1 MKAAVEL
8 KAETRSEI
16 GNGGARAARRA
27 GFVPV
32 NVYANGKANVSLNV
46 EARAISNEYFRGGFM
61 NKIIAL
67 KSGGKDIYAIPREIQ
82 LNPVTDKIE
91 HADFLAV
98 DDKSVVK
105 VWVPVHFTNTEK
117 SLGLKRGGVLNI
129 VAHRVE
135 LLCPVA
141 SIPASIDI
149 DVSKLDIGTSIHI
162 GGLDLPKG
170 VKPATSRTDLTIASI
185 AGRKKEEEEVAAT
198 TAPVAGA
205 VPASTA
211 KAPEGAAGAAPA
223 AGGKA
228 APATGGKAAAPAAAK
243 PAGKK

>member
-8 KAETRSEI
+8 KAETRSAI
-16 GNGGARAARRA
+16 GKGGARAARRA

-61 NKIIAL
+61 NKVVAL
-67 KSGGKDIYAIPREIQ
+67 KSGGKDIFAIPREIQ

-105 VWVPVHFTNTEK
+105 VWVPVHFVGTEK
-117 SLGLKRGGVLNI
+117 SVGLKRGGVLNI

-135 LLCPVA
+135 LLCPIA
-141 SIPASIDI
+141 GIPAAI
-149 DVSKLDIGTSIHI
+149 DVDVSALEIGSSIHI
-162 GGLDLPKG
+162 GNLELPKG
-170 VKPATSRTDLTIASI
+170 VKPASKRTDITIASI
-185 AGRKKEEEEVAAT
+185 AGRKKEEEEVAMAAP
-198 TAPVAGA
+198 TAAA
-205 VPASTA
+205 VPSTKSAAADAAA
-211 KAPEGAAGAAPA
+211 K
-223 AGGKA
+223 
-228 APATGGKAAAPAAAK
+228 AAPAAAGKDAK
-243 PAGKK
+243 PAAKK